1 VKGFEGIQTIR
12 LLLIPKTAEARLY
25 VRQVELWIPETGD
38 PYPVQEKI
46 SAPSGDYRV
55 ITYTEL
61 KTNQPLPPGA
71 LQLKPAR
78 GFKTEYPGK

>member
-1 VKGFEGIQTIR
+1 MKGFEGIQAIR
-12 LLLIPKTAEARLY
+12 LQLIPKTADVLQY
-25 VRQVELWIPETGD
+25 VTKVELWIPETSD
-38 PYPVQEKI
+38 PYPIQEKI

-71 LQLKPAR
+71 LQLNPR
-78 GFKTEYPGK
+78 PGFKTEYPGK